1 MSASLSSFVIRIC
14 SKNSPERAPCNP
26 ARVPDATEQSWHGLP
41 PQMMSTGGSSAP
53 LSFVISPTCIMSGK
67 CVFVTSMGNGSI
79 SEAHTGVMPFRAAD
93 AVEQAAHCKFTH
105 AAAAFATVFVILI
118 AVCAV

>member
-1 MSASLSSFVIRIC
+1 MQTGTGAARDREVLTRTAPADDVHGRQVRAIELCNISDMHHVGEVRFRDFYGERFDLR
-14 SKNSPERAPCNP
+14 SPQGR
-26 ARVPDATEQSWHGLP
+26 D
-41 PQMMSTGGSSAP
+41 
-53 LSFVISPTCIMSGK
+53 
-67 CVFVTSMGNGSI
+67 SI
-79 SEAHTGVMPFRAAD
+79 SYRRQWKAAD

>member
-1 MSASLSSFVIRIC
+1 MQKLRLGSLFDGIGGFPLAAAVCGMEPVWASEIEPFPIEVTKTHFPDMSHVGEVCHGHFDW
-14 SKNSPERAPCNP
+14 ERFDLRRPYRRDPVSYRCQ
-26 ARVPDATEQSWHGLP
+26 R
-41 PQMMSTGGSSAP
+41 
-53 LSFVISPTCIMSGK
+53 K
-67 CVFVTSMGNGSI
+67 
-79 SEAHTGVMPFRAAD
+79 AAD